1 MNVISIT
8 TERKLF
14 ENNPTRDRILS
25 MGKSFETYHLIV
37 FSLRTNKFEKQIIG
51 NATIHPTNSLNK
63 LFYIYD
69 AIKICVRLL
78 NNLIRDKRK
87 ETVLTV
93 QDPFECGLVGF
104 VVSKIKKIPMHV
116 QVHTDLFS
124 PFFKN
129 TFLQYIRMIIAPFV
143 IRSAKSIRC
152 DSKRMKD
159 GILKRK
165 WSTAPIEV
173 LPIFIDTEKYNS
185 SAILDVHDLFPEKR
199 FVILMASRLEAEK
212 EIPMAIDVFYKINN
226 KYPNKVSLVIVG
238 SGSMGMALKEQVKSL
253 EIEHSVAFV
262 PWTDDLVSYYKTSDL
277 FWMNS
282 RFEGYGLT
290 IAEALLSG
298 TPVLTS
304 DVGVAPEIVID
315 GKNGFVCDPK
325 DENCFYKKIQLILDK
340 PEIYQNVNMYMKE
353 NKYIHKYADHNMYEG
368 VFVSNITQ
376 ALK

>member
-1 MNVISIT
+1 MNVISIG

-14 ENNPTRDRILS
+14 GDNPTRDRILS
-25 MGKSFETYHLIV
+25 MGKSFEEYHLIV
-37 FSLRTNKFEKQIIG
+37 FSVRANKFEKQIIG
-51 NATIHPTNSLNK
+51 NATIYPTNSLNK
-63 LFYIYD
+63 LLYIFD
-69 AIKICVRLL
+69 AIKICFRIL
-78 NNLIRDKRK
+78 NNLSKEKRK
-87 ETVLTV
+87 ETVFTV
-93 QDPFECGLVGF
+93 QDPFECGLVGV
-104 VVSKIKKIPMHV
+104 VVSKIKKISMHV

-129 TFLQYIRMIIAPFV
+129 TFLQYIRMIIAPVV

-159 GILKRK
+159 GILKRN
-165 WSTAPIEV
+165 WSSAPIEV
-173 LPIFIDTEKYNS
+173 FPIFIDAEKYNKP
-185 SAILDVHDLFPEKR
+185 AVLDAHDLFSKKR

-212 EIPMAIDVFYKINN
+212 EIPMAIDVFSKINS
-226 KYPNKVSLVIVG
+226 KYPERVGLVIVG
-238 SGSMGMALKEQVKSL
+238 SGSMEKALKEQVKSL
-253 EIEHSVAFV
+253 KIEPSVVFI

-304 DVGVAPEIVID
+304 DVGVAPEIVIE
-315 GKNGFVCDPK
+315 GKNGFVCEPK
-325 DENCFYKKIQLILDK
+325 DEDCFYKKIDLILDK
-340 PEIYQNVNMYMKE
+340 PEIYQNIKKYMEE
-353 NKYIHKYADHNMYEG
+353 NKYTHKYADPDLYER
-368 VFVSNITQ
+368 VFVANITQ